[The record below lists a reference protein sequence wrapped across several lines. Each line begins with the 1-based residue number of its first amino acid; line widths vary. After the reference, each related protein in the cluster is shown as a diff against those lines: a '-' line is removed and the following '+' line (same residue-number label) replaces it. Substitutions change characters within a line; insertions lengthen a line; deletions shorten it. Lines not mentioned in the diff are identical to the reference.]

1 VLEDLQIP
9 YNPGREVTADT
20 VEEVLALPLD
30 GDVAGTSGILVW
42 KDNKLYKRNPDGS
55 LTLMD
60 NSLDV
65 QTDELGQKWLDYD
78 DAGNAIIQVS
88 LKVWATINFAYDS
101 TEINEDSE
109 KVLEA
114 FGRALNTPALKD
126 STLLIAGHTDNNG
139 SSTYNEKLS
148 QERANAVSKWLS
160 EKMGVAQDRL
170 ICTGYGDRNPI
181 ADNATI
187 EGQAKNR
194 RVEFVLL
201 PDANQPS

>member
-1 VLEDLQIP
+1 
-9 YNPGREVTADT
+9 
-20 VEEVLALPLD
+20 VEEVLSLPME
-30 GDVAGTSGILVW
+30 GEVEGSSGLLIW
-42 KDNKLYKRNPDGS
+42 KENRLYKRNPDGS

-65 QTDELGQKWLDYD
+65 QTDEFGQKWLDYD

-101 TEINEDSE
+101 TEITEDSV

-126 STLLIAGHTDNNG
+126 SSLLIAGHTDNIG
-139 SSTYNEKLS
+139 PSEYNFKLS
-148 QERANAVSKWLS
+148 RERANAVSNWLTTN
-160 EKMGVAQDRL
+160 MGIAQERL
-170 ICTGYGDRNPI
+170 ICTGYGPNNPI
-181 ADNATI
+181 ADNATP

-201 PDANQPS
+201 PEVNEPS